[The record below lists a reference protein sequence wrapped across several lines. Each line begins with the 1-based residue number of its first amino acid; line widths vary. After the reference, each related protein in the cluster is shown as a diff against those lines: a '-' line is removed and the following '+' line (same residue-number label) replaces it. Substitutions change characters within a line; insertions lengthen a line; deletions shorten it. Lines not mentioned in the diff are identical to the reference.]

1 MADISMNITFR
12 ILFFNLNNIKISF
25 VEQLISRLYIIIKD
39 LFTTR
44 QVEFNAKKEFII
56 ASLNFYNEVFI
67 IYVISFKYLDIDIK
81 INFFYRAQIVFLKT
95 TKTLISIFSKYAN
108 FINIFFKYLITKLS
122 EYTRI
127 KNQAI
132 NFVQG

>member
-1 MADISMNITFR
+1 MNITFR

-56 ASLNFYNEVFI
+56 ASLNFDNEVFI

-81 INFFYRAQIVFLKT
+81 NNFFYRA
-95 TKTLISIFSKYAN
+95 
-108 FINIFFKYLITKLS
+108 
-122 EYTRI
+122 
-127 KNQAI
+127 
-132 NFVQG
+132 